1 LAIISLSSGL
11 AVRLNA
17 SVVVRDLNLV
27 GAFVCPDE
35 ANPELVV
42 DADRVLTFPITLER
56 FQVIAG
62 R

>member
-1 LAIISLSSGL
+1 L
-11 AVRLNA
+11 AVRLHA

-27 GAFVCPDE
+27 GAFVCPDK

-42 DADRVLTFPITLER
+42 DADRVLTFPITLEK